1 MAKWRLVWACLVI
14 AGAAPAMA
22 GPVGLQVWRAKTP
35 RWEMTSSRPLTD
47 LEGCLGSQWA
57 GTQHTQMLMMP
68 IERGMSWQNN
78 GHPRD
83 LLVDLTDDGDHRTI
97 KLWLRVY
104 MGITVGAKEQI
115 AKLGRC
121 ADPSRPVGAN
131 YDTKDH

>member
-1 MAKWRLVWACLVI
+1 MTRWGLLA
-14 AGAAPAMA
+14 AGLSVTVAAPVLA
-22 GPVGLQVWRAKTP
+22 GQVGLEAWRARPP
-35 RWEMTSSRPLTD
+35 RWQMTSTRSLVD
-47 LEGCLGSQWA
+47 LEGCLGSKWA

-68 IERGMSWQNN
+68 IEHGMSWQNN
-78 GHPRD
+78 GHPRN

-121 ADPSRPVGAN
+121 ADPSRPSDAD
-131 YDTKDH
+131 YDTAH